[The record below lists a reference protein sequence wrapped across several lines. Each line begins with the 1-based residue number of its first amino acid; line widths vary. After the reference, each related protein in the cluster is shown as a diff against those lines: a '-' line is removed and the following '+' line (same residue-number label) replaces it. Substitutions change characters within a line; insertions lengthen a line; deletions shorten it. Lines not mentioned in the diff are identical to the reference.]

1 MCHNTG
7 QSQMFF
13 DNLMDVHGT
22 QLVQYEVHIMEHK
35 TLGQMLGTTAH
46 SFKVTGDSGWKQS
59 ATINIDFRNVT
70 DNDIKS
76 WLCSNRVIAGQRT
89 WRTMDL
95 EGFDDDVN
103 GQTFDANA
111 IGRKVKTLAERK
123 KEARMIL
130 DALKNAHPEAYQEL
144 MDNQV

>member
-1 MCHNTG
+1 M
-7 QSQMFF
+7 
-13 DNLMDVHGT
+13 DN
-22 QLVQYEVHIMEHK
+22 K
-35 TLGQMLGTTAH
+35 LGQLLGIVKH
-46 SFKVTGDSGWKQS
+46 SFKVTGDAGWSTS
-59 ATINIDFRNVT
+59 ASIEVDFRGASDSDV
-70 DNDIKS
+70 KS

-95 EGFDDDVN
+95 EGFNDDVD

-144 MDNQV
+144 MDNQD